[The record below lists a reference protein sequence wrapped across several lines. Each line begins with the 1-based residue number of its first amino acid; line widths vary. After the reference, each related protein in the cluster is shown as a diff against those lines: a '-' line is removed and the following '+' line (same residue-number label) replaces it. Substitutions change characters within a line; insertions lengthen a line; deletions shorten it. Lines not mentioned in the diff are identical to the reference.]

1 MRTTLFSL
9 RIKHD
14 ARGVVMNSVNIR
26 YDAEGDILFVT
37 FGERQSAKG
46 YQVSNQI
53 LLRVKPGTSDPAGL
67 TLFNFTHHVGAAKGI
82 DVGEVGIVA
91 GEAMATDMVKRFVEL
106 RKEGGGIKAY
116 LRQPLLLEA
125 VAGI

>member
-1 MRTTLFSL
+1 
-9 RIKHD
+9 
-14 ARGVVMNSVNIR
+14 MNSVNIR

-53 LLRVKPGTSDPAGL
+53 LLRVKPGTSKPAGL
-67 TLFNFTHHVGAAKGI
+67 TLFNFALNIADPEGM
-82 DVGEVGIVA
+82 DVGEMGDVV
-91 GEAMATDMVKRFVEL
+91 GEAMASDVVRRFVEL
-106 RKEGGGIKAY
+106 RKEDGGIKAY
-116 LRQPLLLEA
+116 MRHPLLREA